1 LCRGTPKC
9 FETRTEQARQPLPA
23 SVVKAKDENIS
34 LKNGKKLAKP

>member
-1 LCRGTPKC
+1 VKPDSEVNLNRHRKAAAGT
-9 FETRTEQARQPLPA
+9 LPA